1 MKTLYLDLG
10 MGAAGDMLC
19 SAMMELLPD
28 PDKFIEE
35 LNDLGIPGVVM
46 TKEPSVK
53 CGITGTHF
61 TVKVNQVEEDE
72 ELHQLQH
79 QCNQY
84 NQNQNHFHGS
94 HAHSHGGG
102 GEHTHRG
109 LSAICHLVNHLTVS
123 EKVKSDVMAVYD
135 LIARAESHV
144 HGVPVEQIHF
154 HEVGSMDAVADI
166 TAVCLLME
174 RLSFDEV
181 IASPVH
187 VGYGTVRCAHG
198 ILPVPAPATAYLL
211 RNVPVYGGRIE
222 GELCTPTG
230 AALLIHF
237 VDRFGEMPVMKIQNI
252 GYGMGKKDFP
262 KANCV
267 RAMLGERMKQDNVMD
282 DNIGAET
289 SSTSGMTNRVVELN
303 CNVDDMTGEEIGF
316 ALEELIEAG
325 ALDVFTTAIGMKK
338 SRPGIIITVLCRET
352 DRESMVR
359 QIFKHTTTLGIREKL
374 CNRYT
379 LERSIHTLETERG
392 QIHRKESNGYGVTRS
407 KYEYED
413 LVRIAREQ
421 GMSLRETKEK
431 LGL

>member
-19 SAMMELLPD
+19 SALMELLPD

-109 LSAICHLVNHLTVS
+109 LSAICHLVNRLTVS

-144 HGVPVEQIHF
+144 HGAPVEQIHF

-174 RLSFDEV
+174 RLSIDEV

-230 AALLIHF
+230 AALLCHF

-282 DNIGAET
+282 DNIGAGT
-289 SSTSGMTNRVVELN
+289 SSTSGMTDRVVELN

-316 ALEELIEAG
+316 ALEELMEAG

-338 SRPGIIITVLCRET
+338 SRPGIMITVLCRET